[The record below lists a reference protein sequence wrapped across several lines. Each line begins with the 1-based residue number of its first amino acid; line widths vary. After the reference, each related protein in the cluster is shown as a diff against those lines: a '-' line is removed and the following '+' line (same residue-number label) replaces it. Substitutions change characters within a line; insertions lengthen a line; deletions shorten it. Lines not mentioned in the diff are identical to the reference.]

1 MVSRSLKHSNT
12 ESINHA
18 ILLRLLVLL
27 NKNRELYLVQIEC
40 KNKIY
45 LVTRFM
51 DSLITFYCRRLNIF
65 VKVYIQICPCLT
77 SDLTSCDPTSNL
89 TSCLTSD
96 PPRSPLLPWHPTVH
110 TLDTITPHV
119 TLPTAPKSSHL
130 GHTLLT
136 WQHYNILCG
145 KNA

>member
-1 MVSRSLKHSNT
+1 MPSYHKYKLVLLSWYISVPRYVVSRSLKHSNT

-77 SDLTSCDPTSNL
+77 SDLTSFLTSNL
-89 TSCLTSD
+89 TSCLRSNLTSCD
-96 PPRSPLLPWHPTVH
+96 PYCHGT
-110 TLDTITPHV
+110 
-119 TLPTAPKSSHL
+119 
-130 GHTLLT
+130 
-136 WQHYNILCG
+136 
-145 KNA
+145 

>member
-96 PPRSPLLPWHPTVH
+96 PPRSQQFTPWTQSHLMWPSPRHPRVH
-110 TLDTITPHV
+110 TLDTLCLHGNITTYYVAKIPSQV
-119 TLPTAPKSSHL
+119 KD
-130 GHTLLT
+130 
-136 WQHYNILCG
+136 N
-145 KNA
+145 